1 MRRTLIIILSVF
13 SLNVLAQKVK
23 TIEGEYTYHAPENVS
38 LQEARNIALYRAQI
52 QALADEFGTLISQSN
67 ITQVD
72 NSNGASNTSFL
83 SLGSSDVKGEWIET
97 IGTPEYQVSYDQDM
111 LVITCR
117 VKGKA
122 REILSASIE
131 YHAKILKNGVED
143 RFESH
148 DFLNGDALYLS
159 FQSPVKGFLA
169 VYLVDAEEHAYCILP
184 YRNQQTGVYPILA
197 NQRYL
202 FFDMNNASETDR
214 VFLDEYYMTCSG
226 KAEQNQIYVIFSPN
240 QFVKA
245 MDVGVN
251 DSLPRELK
259 YEDFQKWLVK
269 CRLHDKD
276 MQLTKQIITIKP

>member
-23 TIEGEYTYHAPENVS
+23 TIEGEYTYHVPENIS

-97 IGTPEYQVSYDQDM
+97 IGTPEYQVNYDQDM

-148 DFLNGDALYLS
+148 DFLNGDVLYLS

>member
-1 MRRTLIIILSVF
+1 MRRTFTTMLLILSLTVF
-13 SLNVLAQKVK
+13 AQKVK
-23 TIEGEYTYHAPENVS
+23 TVEGEYTYHVPENVS

-52 QALADEFGTLISQSN
+52 QAIADEFGTLVSQSN
-67 ITQVD
+67 LSQVE
-72 NSNGASNTSFL
+72 NSNGSSNTSFL

-143 RFESH
+143 RFES
-148 DFLNGDALYLS
+148 DQFLNGDALYLS
-159 FQSPVKGFLA
+159 FQSPIKGFLA

-184 YRNQQTGVYPILA
+184 YRNQQTGVYPIRA

-202 FFDMNNASETDR
+202 FFDINNAPESDR
-214 VFLDEYYMTCSG
+214 IYLDEYYMTCSN

-245 MDVGVN
+245 MDVGVG

-259 YEDFQKWLVK
+259 YEDFQKWLAK